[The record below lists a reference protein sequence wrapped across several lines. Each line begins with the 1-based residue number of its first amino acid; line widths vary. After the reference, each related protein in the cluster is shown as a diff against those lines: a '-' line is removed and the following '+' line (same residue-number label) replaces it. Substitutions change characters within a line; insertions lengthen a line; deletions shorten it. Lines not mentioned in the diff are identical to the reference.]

1 MSSSILHIVLN
12 THNKTEF
19 SKNLETYYVNKN
31 VGIGK
36 ASASYPL
43 DVSGNINVN
52 GKIKENNNELLPYG
66 SIMMW
71 SGTIAT
77 IPGGWSLCN
86 GTNGTPDLRDRF
98 IVGAGA
104 DSSGVAMTTI
114 TGSATKSGGSKDATV
129 VAHSHSGSTTT
140 NGNHSHQY
148 YLFTGSGESY
158 VNAFIFRNEN
168 DGNYSTQTTGTNGSH
183 FHTFTTNSTGVSSN
197 NANLPPYY
205 ALAFIMKTI

>member
-12 THNKTEF
+12 TQNKTEF
-19 SKNLETYYVNKN
+19 SKNLDTYYVNKN

-52 GKIKENNNELLPYG
+52 GKIKENNSELLPYG

-104 DSSGVAMTTI
+104 DSGGIAMTTI
-114 TGSATKSGGSKDATV
+114 TGSATKTGGSKDASV
-129 VAHSHSGSTTT
+129 VEHSHSGSTTT
-140 NGNHSHQY
+140 NGDHSHIY
-148 YLFTGSGESY
+148 WRYSGTDVLY
-158 VNAFIFRNEN
+158 GTIWNDNN
-168 DGNYSTQTTGTNGSH
+168 DGIYRTYTTSTNGSH
-183 FHTFTTNSTGVSSN
+183 NHSFITNSTGVSAT

-205 ALAFIMKTI
+205 ALAFIMKVV

>member
-12 THNKTEF
+12 TQNKTEF
-19 SKNLETYYVNKN
+19 SKNLDTYYVNKN

-114 TGSATKSGGSKDATV
+114 TGSATKTGGSKDATV

-140 NGNHSHQY
+140 NGDHSHL
-148 YLFTGSGESY
+148 YLRYTGTDFLYGTIW
-158 VNAFIFRNEN
+158 NNNN
-168 DGNYSTQTTGTNGSH
+168 DGRYWPYTTSTSGSH